1 MCVHTH
7 THTCRCHMLHE
18 RTGSH
23 IIRQA
28 VYRKRT
34 IKKVMSRILFSLIV
48 FCIELGSMCSV
59 STCIEHQTAV
69 TVRFSDDVNRH
80 SSSFKMAVVLE
91 EWTKKEVQSVIRLLR
106 ANNFHLLKFTVSL
119 WQYVVVMWWQ
129 YSVCVSG
136 AGSLTVD
143 EWMWSVKNG
152 EVGRPRLLILFRLLI
167 QQSKWADVWLLL
179 NCN

>member
-129 YSVCVSG
+129 YNKCWSD
-136 AGSLTVD
+136 ARHLTVV
-143 EWMWSVKNG
+143 EWMWRMNK
-152 EVGRPRLLILFRLLI
+152 EVVGLQQLLILFRILM
-167 QQSKWADVWLLL
+167 QQCKQTDVRVLL
-179 NCN
+179 NWN